1 MADYNQQQNRT
12 GYQTPNQTQQQTQ
25 YQTRQSSLNQTQ
37 QQAQY
42 QPQQSPSRPMQAQPQ
57 IEQPIYV
64 LPQNKKRALIPK
76 IIIFIILGIIFYLGV
91 LLNVSLLELSASTE
105 SIIKLITLILLLLI
119 IVLGIYLTF
128 HRANQ
133 PYKFYRNRIYFN
145 KKEIYYTLIINTNPK
160 QDFWDKLFKTY
171 TISLSKKFF
180 LRNIPQTIQINN
192 YLNQLINYAKSQQQR

>member
-1 MADYNQQQNRT
+1 MMTDYNQQQNRT
-12 GYQTPNQTQQQTQ
+12 GYQTPSQTQQ
-25 YQTRQSSLNQTQ
+25 SS
-37 QQAQY
+37 
-42 QPQQSPSRPMQAQPQ
+42 SRPIQTQ

-64 LPQNKKRALIPK
+64 LPQNKKRAIIPK
-76 IIIFIILGIIFYLGV
+76 IIIFIVLGIIFYLGV
-91 LLNVSLLELSASTE
+91 LLNVSLLELSASTK
-105 SIIKLITLILLLLI
+105 SLIKLITLILLLLI

-133 PYKFYRNRIYFN
+133 PYKFYRNKIYFN

-171 TISLSKKFF
+171 TISLNKKFF

-192 YLNQLINYAKSQQQR
+192 YLNQLINYAKSQQR